1 MGVMVR
7 KLLRRGAVAG
17 FTLIGLEAA
26 YALFRPAPLLEQFDP
41 SGEFGDPTNSTLRVA
56 VLGDSSVTAPGVAG
70 PHEIWVSLICSRLA
84 DTRHV
89 SLKSFAMGGSMAHTV
104 IAEQLAG
111 ALDFGPDV
119 VFVSVGANDAL
130 KGVPL
135 NRFEQNLD
143 ELIGALVESGA
154 EVVQSGVGF
163 LGTIPRL
170 YPPLSTLM
178 ERRAQRFDEVHR
190 RVAETHG
197 TVVVDQRSDDE
208 SVWRLDRSLWA
219 EDFFHVSAAGH
230 ARWAEKVW
238 ETVGPLLNGSREHS

>member
-1 MGVMVR
+1 MGVMVK

-17 FTLIGLEAA
+17 VTLIGLEAA
-26 YALFRPAPLLEQFDP
+26 YALLRPVPLLEQFDP
-41 SGEFGDPTNSTLRVA
+41 SGEFGDPSNPTLRIA

-89 SLKSFAMGGSMAHTV
+89 MLKSLAVGGSMAHTV
-104 IAEQLAG
+104 IDEQLAG

-119 VFVSVGANDAL
+119 VFVSVGANDAI

-135 NRFEQNLD
+135 QRFEKNLD
-143 ELIGALVESGA
+143 SLIGALVESGA

-178 ERRAQRFDEVHR
+178 ERRARRFDDVHR
-190 RVAETHG
+190 RVAEIHG
-197 TVVVDQRSDDE
+197 TAVVDQRSDDA

-230 ARWAEKVW
+230 ARWANTVW